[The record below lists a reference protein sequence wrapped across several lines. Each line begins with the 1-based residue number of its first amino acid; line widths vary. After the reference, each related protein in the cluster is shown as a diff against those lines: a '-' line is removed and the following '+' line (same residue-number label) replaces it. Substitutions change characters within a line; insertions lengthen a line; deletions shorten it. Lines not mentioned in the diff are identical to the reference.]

1 MAGCAGRPPGSRIG
15 IGRPWRENLLPRFYR
30 RTASNDLQLSAKRAT
45 VTRPFSQYSAGLRRV
60 EILTEHQPPSRS
72 MVFAEG
78 GREVNRPLGAC
89 RRNHDRSKKWDRR
102 PTADAFYQRFRG
114 AYRRNRRGCRMDAT
128 PDAPVWHS
136 SDTLLVNEETET

>member
-1 MAGCAGRPPGSRIG
+1 VAGCAGRPPGSRIG
-15 IGRPWRENLLPRFYR
+15 IGRPWRENLLRGFYR

-78 GREVNRPLGAC
+78 GREVNRPWERVGEIMTARKSGIGAPQPTRSTSVFAAHIGEIGAHVGWT
-89 RRNHDRSKKWDRR
+89 RRRMRPFGIIPTRS
-102 PTADAFYQRFRG
+102 
-114 AYRRNRRGCRMDAT
+114 
-128 PDAPVWHS
+128 
-136 SDTLLVNEETET
+136 